1 MRDCPVCHDKSDAR
15 KRKSLAGIG
24 DVTMADF
31 DWSSYPADAEGLSEK
46 ERLIRDFCDGFT
58 EYEKESFGLFI
69 YGATAGS
76 GKTFLA
82 KAIAGTVL
90 ETWSEG
96 SARMVTEADILQLS
110 KQRTEDGSD
119 PLMHLMSCRLLIVD
133 DLGQKKKGRDWLDD
147 VLFRIIDYRNQ
158 NRRITLYT
166 SNYDLKHLPDGGRI
180 ADRIN
185 EHVIPVHMPD
195 VSIRA
200 RQAAEKKAAFLRR
213 RGIT

>member
-1 MRDCPVCHDKSDAR
+1 MRNCPVCRDKSAAQ
-15 KRKSLAGIG
+15 KRKGLAGVG
-24 DVTMADF
+24 DVTLADF

-46 ERLIRDFCDGFT
+46 GKLIRDFCDGFT

-76 GKTFLA
+76 GKTHLA

-90 ETWSEG
+90 ETWNEG
-96 SARMVTEADILQLS
+96 SARMVSEADILQMS
-110 KQRTEDGSD
+110 KQRPEDGSD
-119 PLMHLMSCRLLIVD
+119 PLMPLMSCRMLIID

-147 VLFRIIDYRNQ
+147 CLFRIIDFRN
-158 NRRITLYT
+158 RKSRITMYT
-166 SNYDLKHLPDGGRI
+166 SNCDLKSLPDGGRI

-185 EHVIPVHMPD
+185 EHTIPVHMPD

-200 RQAAEKKAAFLRR
+200 RQAARRKADFLHG

>member
-1 MRDCPVCHDKSDAR
+1 MRNCPVCRDKSASR
-15 KRKSLAGIG
+15 KRKDVAGIG
-24 DVTMADF
+24 DVTLADF
-31 DWSSYPADAEGLSEK
+31 DWSSYPADAEGLTEK
-46 ERLIRDFCDGFT
+46 EKLIRDFCNGYP
-58 EYEKESFGLFI
+58 EYEKDQYGLFI

-82 KAIAGTVL
+82 KAIAGSVL
-90 ETWSEG
+90 ENWNEG
-96 SARMVTEADILQLS
+96 MARMVTEADILHISRQ
-110 KQRTEDGSD
+110 KPDDGSD
-119 PLMHLMSCRLLIVD
+119 PLMPLMSCRLLIID
-133 DLGQKKKGRDWLDD
+133 DVGQKKKGRDWLDD
-147 VLFRIIDYRNQ
+147 VLFRIIDYRSQ
-158 NRRITLYT
+158 GRRISLYT